1 MNNKLSKLF
10 TDRWQVFSQQ
20 TSKENYF
27 VFNFIY
33 LFIYLL
39 LFNYSCLHFLPNPS
53 KPTSFPCFHS
63 PPWFCPCVL
72 YSSSWKPL
80 SPLSP
85 PHSPLVIVRLL
96 FEVKCYN
103 EIIYMMLNKGFRMLT
118 NVNYYCN
125 FSFILSK
132 LILNL
137 HTIKFI
143 FYKFLKSSF

>member
-1 MNNKLSKLF
+1 MVIF
-10 TDRWQVFSQQ
+10 FFSQMM
-20 TSKENYF
+20 
-27 VFNFIY
+27 VFFIKH
-33 LFIYLL
+33 FLL
-39 LFNYSCLHFLPNPS
+39 MFNYSCLHFLPSPHPTPD
-53 KPTSFPCFHS
+53 KPTSLPCLHP
-63 PPWFCPCVL
+63 PPWFCARVL
-72 YSSSWKPL
+72 YSSSWKPR

-85 PHSPLVIVRLL
+85 PHSPLFIVRLL